1 MNRLRNKWG
10 MRAVAALLVA
20 SLLPVTFAAATHATR
35 PTTPYADWVRLQIRM
50 PADAVV
56 VQALEVASE
65 SRARSLETFLI
76 AFVEAYEAQHPERP
90 LADAFSADGLSNE
103 ALISYLKGRYIGFA
117 GEAVL
122 PRLTLSAATVLVNHV
137 MKRGM
142 ASLALL
148 TRSDLHRR
156 VWVASLR
163 PSLMPVFILPLR
175 ARFAARPLGP

>member
-1 MNRLRNKWG
+1 M
-10 MRAVAALLVA
+10 AAWLVA

-50 PADAVV
+50 PADDVV
-56 VQALEVASE
+56 VQALAVASE
-65 SRARSLETFLI
+65 SRARSLESFLT

-122 PRLTLSAATVLVNHV
+122 PRVTLSAATILVNHV

-163 PSLMPVFILPLR
+163 PSLMPAFILPLR
-175 ARFAARPLGP
+175 TRFAAQPLGP

>member
-1 MNRLRNKWG
+1 MNRLRTKWG
-10 MRAVAALLVA
+10 KRVVAALLGA
-20 SLLPVTFAAATHATR
+20 SLLPVTFAAATHTAQHTAS
-35 PTTPYADWVRLQIRM
+35 YADWVRLQVRM
-50 PADAVV
+50 PADAVLA
-56 VQALEVASE
+56 QALEVASA
-65 SRARSLETFLI
+65 SRARSLDTFLT

-122 PRLTLSAATVLVNHV
+122 PRLTLTVATALAKHV
-137 MKRGM
+137 MKRGT

-156 VWVASLR
+156 VWAASLR
-163 PSLMPVFILPLR
+163 PSLRPAFVLPLR
-175 ARFAARPLGP
+175 TRFAAQPLGP